1 MGHFEVKAICSLLK
15 SNLRIITY
23 SKLKVISGTLLHFL
37 LSLVLSGES
46 LASWEC

>member
-1 MGHFEVKAICSLLK
+1 MEHFEVKAK

-37 LSLVLSGES
+37 CL
-46 LASWEC
+46 